1 MHLKYV
7 TTKPKTNSS
16 PPILS
21 GSQKMLTEESENKK
35 KTRHEISGTGMGKM
49 REEELHSLVKTV
61 SVCDVSSVYTHD

>member
-35 KTRHEISGTGMGKM
+35 KKRDTKPLALEWGK
-49 REEELHSLVKTV
+49 
-61 SVCDVSSVYTHD
+61 